1 MSLDL
6 IGIPDVRVPA
16 AELVLFSPEDGLG
29 CDIAFSDDGRLLAA
43 ISGKGTLVVCET
55 AGWAEVCRVTEAVN
69 VAFPRLM
76 WVPGATV
83 VTIAAADDDTIEQ
96 VAFDP
101 VTGDSVEV
109 PAEAGV
115 RRSRT
120 GRVRATFGHDAG
132 IEVLIEDGTGPRR
145 HRPGPDLLFEAVS
158 FTADE
163 TRMYAATL
171 DGGVYLLEPPDA
183 DRLTK
188 TLPMMPAVATLAV
201 APDGRHLAVYGVPS
215 ADGEEYVIAVVRLE
229 DEAVV
234 TSHDLGHDI
243 STLAWSPDGTT
254 LAALV
259 LRNHDAGGDIEVIR
273 IMTAGGDRVPSQIA
287 TQQP

>member
-6 IGIPDVRVPA
+6 IGIPDIQVPA
-16 AELVLFSPEDGLG
+16 AELVPFSPEDGLG

-43 ISGKGTLVVCET
+43 ISGEGTLVVCET
-55 AGWAEVCRVTEAVN
+55 AGWAEVCRVTEAVSLHS
-69 VAFPRLM
+69 PRLM
-76 WVPGATV
+76 WVPGGTV

-101 VTGDSVEV
+101 RTGDSVEV

-120 GRVRATFGHDAG
+120 GRVRATFGYDAG

-171 DGGVYLLEPPDA
+171 DGGVYLLEPPEA

-188 TLPMMPAVATLAV
+188 TLRMMPAVATLAV
-201 APDGRHLAVYGVPS
+201 APDGRHLAVFGVPS
-215 ADGEEYVIAVVRLE
+215 ADGEEDVIAVVRLE
-229 DEAVV
+229 DEVV
-234 TSHDLGHDI
+234 VASHDLGHDV

-259 LRNHDAGGDIEVIR
+259 MRDRDAGGDVEVIR
-273 IMTAGGDRVPSQIA
+273 IMTAGGDRVPSQLA